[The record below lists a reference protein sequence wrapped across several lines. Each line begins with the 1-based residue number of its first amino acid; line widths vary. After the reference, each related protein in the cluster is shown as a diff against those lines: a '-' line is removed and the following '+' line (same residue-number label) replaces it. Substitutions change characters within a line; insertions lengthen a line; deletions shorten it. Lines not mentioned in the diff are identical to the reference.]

1 MAIKKS
7 KPYQIGS
14 PPSKYSFEFDDD
26 GKLIGAKKQDENGNF
41 QPVDPSSNEFDTLK
55 DSDQALNAYNVNK
68 FGGNKDAYQDSMKG
82 SNFLDELAQ
91 KEYFKQEK
99 KKSDNQQFLEDND
112 LEPSPAFTPPQSP
125 SYQGFKT
132 GSTAGFFG
140 RTFLGKSDLMA
151 YPADIDLEQD
161 HFKITRYNYARPDV
175 NQSKPSQNKGGHYAK
190 VAGDGVKGS
199 KIMGSVI
206 LPMPKPIDVYA
217 AEWGKSELNIS
228 QLAALGAANAL
239 TVGGRLTG
247 KTPEQRAEEALL
259 RDEAGRRDQG
269 GFLGRG
275 KQMSQALIAQSL
287 SNQAAKLFNTEL
299 DTDVFL
305 ARTGGKVLNPNAE
318 VLFEGPTIRSF
329 PFQFQMIA
337 RSESEGKEIRKIIK
351 FLKAGMAPKFR
362 NTTFIETPDIF
373 TLAYKNGKGDNDV
386 LKTVN
391 RFSPGGLAL
400 TTMNV
405 DYAPSGYWSAYHD
418 SQPVA
423 LKVDLNFTE
432 LRPLYQTDHEDLEG
446 DNVGY

>member
-7 KPYQIGS
+7 KPYLIDG
-14 PPSKYSFEFDDD
+14 SKYSFEFDDD

-41 QPVDPSSNEFDTLK
+41 KPVDPASNEFAGLEL
-55 DSDQALNAYNVNK
+55 SDQALNAYNINK
-68 FGGNKDAYQDSMKG
+68 FGGNTNAYEEI
-82 SNFLDELAQ
+82 LDISPDLL
-91 KEYFKQEK
+91 KQQLYDNEEK
-99 KKSDNQQFLEDND
+99 KSNNQQFLEDNT
-112 LEPSPAFTPPQSP
+112 LNKNTPAFTTPQSP

-151 YPADIDLEQD
+151 YPSDIDLEQD

-175 NQSKPSQNKGGHYAK
+175 NQSKPSQNKGGYYAK

-239 TVGGRLTG
+239 TFGGRLTG
-247 KTPEQRAEEALL
+247 KTPEQRQEEALL
-259 RDEAGRRDQG
+259 RNEAGRRDQG
-269 GFLGRG
+269 GLLGRG
-275 KQMSQALIAQSL
+275 KMMSQALIAQSL
-287 SNQAAKLFNTEL
+287 SNQAAKMFNTEL

-373 TLAYKNGKGDNDV
+373 TLAYKNGKGDNDI

-400 TTMNV
+400 TSMNV

-432 LRPLYQTDHEDLEG
+432 LRPLYQTDHEDLQG

>member
-7 KPYQIGS
+7 KPYSIDG
-14 PPSKYSFEFDDD
+14 SKYSFEFNDD
-26 GKLIGAKKQDENGNF
+26 GKLLGIKKQDGSGNF
-41 QPVDPSSNEFDTLK
+41 KPVDPTSDEF
-55 DSDQALNAYNVNK
+55 ALLEMTDEAVEAYNIANY
-68 FGGNKDAYQDSMKG
+68 GGNTDAYVDSFVDIEE
-82 SNFLDELAQ
+82 SDELL
-91 KEYFKQEK
+91 KKQLFDNET
-99 KKSDNQQFLEDND
+99 KKSNNQQFLEDND
-112 LEPSPAFTPPQSP
+112 LEPSPGFTPPQSP
-125 SYQGFKT
+125 TYQGFKT
-132 GSTAGFFG
+132 GSSAVFFG
-140 RTFLGKSDLMA
+140 RNFFGKSDLMA
-151 YPADIDLEQD
+151 YPSDIDLEQD

-400 TTMNV
+400 TSMNV

>member
-7 KPYQIGS
+7 KPYLIDG
-14 PPSKYSFEFDDD
+14 SKYSFEFDDD

-41 QPVDPSSNEFDTLK
+41 KPVDPASNEFVGLEL
-55 DSDQALNAYNVNK
+55 SDQALNAYNINK
-68 FGGNKDAYQDSMKG
+68 HGGNTSAYEET
-82 SNFLDELAQ
+82 LDISPDLL
-91 KEYFKQEK
+91 KQQLYDNEEK
-99 KKSDNQQFLEDND
+99 KSNNQQFLEDNT
-112 LEPSPAFTPPQSP
+112 LNKNTPAFTTPQSP

-132 GSTAGFFG
+132 GSSAGFFG
-140 RTFLGKSDLMA
+140 RNFLGKSDVMA

-175 NQSKPSQNKGGHYAK
+175 NQSKPSQNKGGYYAK

-239 TVGGRLTG
+239 TFGGRLTG
-247 KTPEQRAEEALL
+247 KTPEQRQEEALL
-259 RDEAGRRDQG
+259 RNEAGRRDQG
-269 GFLGRG
+269 GLFGRG
-275 KQMSQALIAQSL
+275 KMMSQALIAQSL
-287 SNQAAKLFNTEL
+287 SNQAAKMFNTEL

-337 RSESEGKEIRKIIK
+337 RSEDEGKEIRKIIK
-351 FLKAGMAPKFR
+351 FLKEGMAPKFR
-362 NTTFIETPDIF
+362 HTTFIDFPDIF
-373 TLAYKNGKGDNDV
+373 TLAYKNGKGDEDI

-400 TTMNV
+400 TNLNV
-405 DYAPSGYWSAYHD
+405 DYAPSGYWSAYRD

-423 LKVDLNFTE
+423 VKVDMTFTE
-432 LRPLYQTDHEDLEG
+432 LRPLYEVDQTDLKG